1 MSNSISAATV
11 STTKRGHTLVLTISG
26 PLAAGGGDML
36 FRAALADA
44 LEAGER
50 QFVLDFSALGT
61 LDSSGLGELVRAATE
76 VERRG
81 GLMAWVRCPR
91 PMLDVLTIT
100 DVRLNGVVFNNSVEG
115 GLAAFKRPA

>member
-1 MSNSISAATV
+1 MFNSIRTAGVSA
-11 STTKRGHTLVLTISG
+11 TKRGRTLVLTISG

-36 FRAALADA
+36 FRTALADA

-50 QFVLDFSALGT
+50 QFVLDFSALST

-76 VERRG
+76 VEQRG